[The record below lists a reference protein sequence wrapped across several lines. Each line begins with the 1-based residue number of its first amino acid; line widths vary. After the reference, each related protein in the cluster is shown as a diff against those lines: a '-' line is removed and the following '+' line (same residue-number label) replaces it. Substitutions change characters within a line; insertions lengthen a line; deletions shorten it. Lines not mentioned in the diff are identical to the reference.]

1 MKKIFTLLLITFI
14 WLKPCISQTL
24 ATSISFNKS
33 NEPALMLELP
43 YNQDVTEDFII
54 KNLKKTGYNPETKGS
69 LFWKQNK
76 VNGYYVFKGVMFE
89 GSKEVV
95 DLYFRVE
102 QKNRKEKDHSI
113 IYLLIGKG
121 EDNFISA
128 ESDEVTFS
136 AGKKFLDNFID
147 QSAAYK
153 LDLDIKAQENTV
165 KSAEKKLTDL
175 QDDEKSL
182 NKKLEQLQNAIK
194 KNKDE
199 LEAQQKVLENERRKL
214 AALKEKSA

>member
-1 MKKIFTLLLITFI
+1 M
-14 WLKPCISQTL
+14 SQTT
-24 ATSISFNKS
+24 ATSVSYNKT

-43 YNQDVTEDFII
+43 YNQDVTENFII
-54 KNLKKTGYNPETKGS
+54 DNLKKTGYNPETKGS

-95 DLYFRVE
+95 ELYFKVE
-102 QKNRKEKDHSI
+102 QKSRKEKDHSI

-121 EDNFISA
+121 EDNFISS
-128 ESDEVTFS
+128 ESDEPTFT
-136 AGKKFLDNFID
+136 AGKRFLDNFID

-153 LDLDIKAQENTV
+153 LDQDIKAQESAV
-165 KSAEKKLTDL
+165 KSEEKKLSDL
-175 QDDEKSL
+175 QDDAKSL
-182 NKKLEQLQNAIK
+182 TKKLEQLQDAIK

-199 LEAQQKVLENERRKL
+199 LEIQQNVLENERRKL

>member
-14 WLKPCISQTL
+14 FLKPCFSQTM
-24 ATSISFNKS
+24 ATLVSFNKS

-43 YNQDVTEDFII
+43 YNEDVTEDFII
-54 KNLKKTGYNPETKGS
+54 ANLKKTGYNPETKGK

-102 QKNRKEKDHSI
+102 QKSRKEKDHSI

-121 EDNFISA
+121 EDNFISS
-128 ESDEVTFS
+128 ESDQDTYV
-136 AGKKFLDNFID
+136 AGKRFLDNFIN
-147 QSAAYK
+147 QSAEYK
-153 LDLDIKAQENTV
+153 LDLDIKAQENAV
-165 KSAEKKLTDL
+165 KNAEKKLADL

-182 NKKLEQLQNAIK
+182 TKKLEQLQETLK

-199 LEAQQKVLENERRKL
+199 LDVQQKVLENERKKL
-214 AALKEKSA
+214 AALKEKAA